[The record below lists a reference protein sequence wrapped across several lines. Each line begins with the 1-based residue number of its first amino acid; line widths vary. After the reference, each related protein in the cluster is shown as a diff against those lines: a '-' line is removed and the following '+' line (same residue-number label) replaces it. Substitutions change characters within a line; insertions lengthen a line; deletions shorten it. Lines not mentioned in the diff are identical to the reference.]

1 MKLIFSLNGSWI
13 VTDLI
18 ESLFHFHEVL
28 YMLGFWNMRARHFIP
43 MLYLFVC
50 HSGPK
55 CMVMECLLYGYGM
68 SSLWLWNA
76 FSTVM
81 ECFLYV
87 MECLLYGYGMPS
99 LWLWNAFSMVMEHS
113 QSILLL
119 IRCSLLPHLQSGEW

>member
-99 LWLWNAFSMVMEHS
+99 LRLWNAFSMVMEC
-113 QSILLL
+113 LLYGYGTFTEHF
-119 IRCSLLPHLQSGEW
+119 IAD